1 MSRVRWTGM
10 AAVLA
15 AALITGGCGGDTD
28 SGGGAVG
35 NLRVMVPTGP
45 GGGYDMTA
53 RTAAKVM
60 EEAGLARNVEV
71 FNLAGAGGTV
81 GLARLINERRNG
93 KLIMQMG
100 LGVVGA
106 SYANKSKAKVDQATP
121 LARLIEEP
129 DIVVVPKESPY
140 KSLQDLISAWK
151 ADPGKVPGG
160 GGSSPGGPDHLAT
173 MLIAKAA
180 GIEPKQVNYVT
191 YAGGGELLGALLGK
205 KVAFGVTG
213 AGETTDQIEAGTVR
227 VLAVTGGTRV
237 KGIEAPTLKEA
248 GLDVVFT
255 NWRGMLAPPDIKAS
269 DEKALVDLITKMHG
283 TRQWRDALARNGWTD
298 AFLTGDKYAAF
309 LKSETE
315 RTASVL
321 TELGLG

>member
-1 MSRVRWTGM
+1 MNRRYRAGL
-10 AAVLA
+10 AVALA
-15 AALITGGCGGDTD
+15 AMLTVAGCGGT
-28 SGGGAVG
+28 SGGDSVT

-60 EEAGLARNVEV
+60 EEAKLARNVEV

-81 GLARLINERRNG
+81 GLARLVNEKGNG

-106 SYANKSKAKVDQATP
+106 SYANKSKAKVSETTP

-129 DIVVVPKESPY
+129 NVVVVPDKSPY
-140 KSLQDLISAWK
+140 HSLQDLLNAWK

-173 MLIAKAA
+173 MLLAKAA

-205 KVAFGVTG
+205 KIAFGVTG

-227 VLAVTGGTRV
+227 VLAVTSGTRI
-237 KGIEAPTLKEA
+237 KGIDAPTLKES
-248 GLDVVFT
+248 GVNVVFT
-255 NWRGMLAPPDIKAS
+255 NWRGMLAPPEISES
-269 DEKALVDLITKMHG
+269 DRKALLKLITDMHG
-283 TRQWRDALARNGWTD
+283 TKQWQDALAKNGWTD
-298 AFLTGDKYAAF
+298 AFLTDEKYAAF
-309 LKSETE
+309 LRSETE
-315 RTASVL
+315 RTAAIL
-321 TELGLG
+321 HDLGLG